1 MIRISKEQA
10 IALDKQGYK
19 IGDKIFHTW
28 GHNKSYYMIETPKM
42 FKALEELEKKTKN
55 TN

>member
-1 MIRISKEQA
+1 MIRITRDQA

-28 GHNKSYYMIETPKM
+28 SHHRSYYMMETPRM
-42 FKALEELEKKTKN
+42 LKALEELEKKK
-55 TN
+55 